1 LSSPAVSVVIPSHN
15 RADLLLRSLESVLGQ
30 TLPPLEVIVVDDGST
45 DDTERVV
52 RGLGS
57 EVVRYVRQ
65 PRRLGAQAARNRGIR
80 EARSDWIAF
89 QDSDDEW
96 LPDKLER
103 QVASIEDEWTV
114 VHGSAVE
121 PIAGLLENGED
132 ALAALRRRPAT
143 LFPALLVSRAAL
155 DRMGELDE
163 ELEAYQEWDT
173 SLRLARFCRFV
184 APSGPVFVYHR
195 TPGAI
200 SESPLA
206 DIRGYERVIEKHR
219 AEIGEAAWDVHVR
232 LLVRRALERG
242 LWSEALRLLREDRAH
257 DSRHYALLLLARTH
271 LRPRQIVRAKRL
283 LLRLSGKDRRAAKS
297 FLARVEVGDVTLDE
311 LRARAA
317 RYPVDVLGGRETA
330 LVLFGAAFLGVNDAI
345 HFANAGIPDVT
356 VVDTDTARL
365 DTMRPLYPESWTFVA
380 ADAFAFVEEQREA
393 GALYDVVGADPFPSL
408 MPRCRDHVPAFC
420 ALARHAVVLGTER
433 ELRLDAPDGWQSRRV
448 QRSQQ
453 HDWIVLEP
461 A

>member
-1 LSSPAVSVVIPSHN
+1 VIPSYN
-15 RADLLLRSLESVLGQ
+15 RAGVLLRSLESVVGQ

-52 RGLGS
+52 LGLGS
-57 EVVRYVRQ
+57 EIVRYVKQ
-65 PRRLGAQAARNRGIR
+65 PQRLGAQAARNRGIR
-80 EARSDWIAF
+80 EARGDWIAF

-103 QVASIEDEWTV
+103 QVALIEDEWTV

-121 PIAGLLENGED
+121 PITGLLENGED
-132 ALAALRRRPAT
+132 AVAALRRRPAT

-173 SLRLARFCRFV
+173 SLRLAHFCRFV
-184 APSGPVFVYHR
+184 APAAPVFVYHR

-200 SESPLA
+200 SDSALD
-206 DIRGYERVIEKHR
+206 DIRGYERVVEKHR
-219 AEIGEAAWDVHVR
+219 AEIGEAARDVHVR
-232 LLVRRALERG
+232 FLVRRALERG
-242 LWSEALRLLREDRAH
+242 LWSEALRLLREDRPH
-257 DSRHYALLLLARTH
+257 DARHFVLALLARAH

-283 LLRLSGKDRRAAKS
+283 LLRLSGRNRRAAKS
-297 FLARVEVGDVTLDE
+297 FLARVDVGSVTLDE

-317 RYPVDVLGGRETA
+317 RYPSDVLGGRETA
-330 LVLFGAAFLGVNDAI
+330 LVLFGAAFLGVNDAV
-345 HFANAGIPDVT
+345 HFANAGIPKVT
-356 VVDTDTARL
+356 VVDTDAARL
-365 DTMRPLYPESWTFVA
+365 GTMRALYPESWEFVA
-380 ADAFAFVEEQREA
+380 ADAFAFVDEQRDA
-393 GALYDVVGADPFPSL
+393 AALYDVVSADPFTGL
-408 MPRCRDHVPAFC
+408 MPRCRDHLPALC
-420 ALARHAVVLGTER
+420 ALARHAVVLGAER
-433 ELRLDAPDGWQSRRV
+433 GLRLDAPPGWRSRRV
-448 QRSQQ
+448 ERSEQ